1 MNSTPLLA
9 DSWSEG
15 NYPPDDK
22 SIVIGETNL
31 PIVFIDTRNG
41 STDANPIHKD
51 FRVAAR
57 MKIISNADGVNYG
70 DTLAH
75 PGQHIDYEGWV
86 GIKYRGNTSFEL
98 SDKKPFGFRTLK
110 TNDVAG
116 KKDNVEI
123 LGMPK
128 DNNWVM
134 LAPYHD
140 RSLIRDVLTFE
151 LGRPYFEYTPRM
163 RYCEVILDGIYYGI
177 YIIGERVSKGK
188 GRLNLETPGDSG
200 DELTGDYQVEI
211 DRADED
217 HVYLSK
223 YRARDKNGNT
233 LLINNEVYYH
243 YKFPE
248 YDDMI
253 PDHPEQLRYLQR
265 RLDAMEDALNSQ
277 DFANPDTGYRQYI
290 DIQSFIDQ
298 QLTQEFCL
306 NSDAYGLST
315 NLYKY
320 RDSVDA
326 RFKTALWD
334 FNLAYGN
341 HMFESFFK
349 DSWGF
354 YRSLLVRIFSV
365 APIPFWWARL
375 MEDPDYVSLFKERW
389 FEYRRTNYSES
400 NITQTID
407 SLTTMLAVS
416 GALERNFKAWPT
428 LNKFIYPAAIP
439 PNGNTYEKE
448 INRLK
453 AWIHERMTWMDRQL
467 GYDAQGITR
476 PHEPLGKQVAGYY
489 NLQGLK
495 TSPATNGPVIVRFND
510 GTSRIIYHQ

>member
-57 MKIISNADGVNYG
+57 MKIISNAEGVNYG

-86 GIKYRGNTSFEL
+86 GIKYRGNTSFVL

-200 DELTGDYQVEI
+200 DELTGDYQV
-211 DRADED
+211 
-217 HVYLSK
+217 
-223 YRARDKNGNT
+223 
-233 LLINNEVYYH
+233 
-243 YKFPE
+243 
-248 YDDMI
+248 
-253 PDHPEQLRYLQR
+253 
-265 RLDAMEDALNSQ
+265 
-277 DFANPDTGYRQYI
+277 
-290 DIQSFIDQ
+290 
-298 QLTQEFCL
+298 
-306 NSDAYGLST
+306 
-315 NLYKY
+315 
-320 RDSVDA
+320 
-326 RFKTALWD
+326 
-334 FNLAYGN
+334 
-341 HMFESFFK
+341 
-349 DSWGF
+349 
-354 YRSLLVRIFSV
+354 
-365 APIPFWWARL
+365 
-375 MEDPDYVSLFKERW
+375 
-389 FEYRRTNYSES
+389 
-400 NITQTID
+400 
-407 SLTTMLAVS
+407 
-416 GALERNFKAWPT
+416 
-428 LNKFIYPAAIP
+428 
-439 PNGNTYEKE
+439 
-448 INRLK
+448 
-453 AWIHERMTWMDRQL
+453 
-467 GYDAQGITR
+467 
-476 PHEPLGKQVAGYY
+476 
-489 NLQGLK
+489 
-495 TSPATNGPVIVRFND
+495 
-510 GTSRIIYHQ
+510 